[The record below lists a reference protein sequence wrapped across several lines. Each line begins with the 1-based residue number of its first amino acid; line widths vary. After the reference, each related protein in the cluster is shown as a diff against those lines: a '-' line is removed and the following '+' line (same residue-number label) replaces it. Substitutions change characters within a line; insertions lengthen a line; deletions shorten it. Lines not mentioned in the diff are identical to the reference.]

1 VSGTLNW
8 IVDERDGRATILS
21 FHIVKETYRQ
31 VLLPQHGYAVYSPG
45 LYVLSNCSCVC
56 TSFIDSRWQLWMMK
70 EYGVAE
76 SWTKLMSIPH
86 ENLLFLIIKMWPYVE
101 PLYISENGVVLLLN
115 TSPYQLIMYNLN
127 SGGLYFPRILPS
139 DLHIYYSE
147 PKLDLHIYHE
157 SLLSPQC

>member
-1 VSGTLNW
+1 MRGTFNW
-8 IVDERDGRATILS
+8 IIDERDGRATIIS
-21 FHIVKETYRQ
+21 FDIEKETYRQ

-45 LYVLSNCSCVC
+45 LYVLSNCICVC
-56 TSFIDSRWQLWMMK
+56 TSFLKSRWQLWMMK

-86 ENLLFLIIKMWPYVE
+86 ENLLISNIWSWHCVE
-101 PLYISENGVVLLLN
+101 PLFISENGIVLLLN
-115 TSPYQLIMYNLN
+115 TSSFQLIMYNLN
-127 SGGLYFPRILPS
+127 SRELYFPRILPP
-139 DLHIYYSE
+139 DPHIYYGK

>member
-1 VSGTLNW
+1 MSGTLNW

-21 FHIVKETYRQ
+21 FDIEKETYRQ

-45 LYVLSNCSCVC
+45 LYVLSNCICVC
-56 TSFIDSRWQLWMMK
+56 TSFLDTRWQLWMMK
-70 EYGVAE
+70 KYGVAE

-86 ENLLFLIIKMWPYVE
+86 ENLLISNISLWPCVE
-101 PLYISENGVVLLLN
+101 PLFISENGVVLLMN
-115 TSPYQLIMYNLN
+115 TSSSQLILYNLN
-127 SGGLYFPRILPS
+127 SRGLYFPRIPPS
-139 DLHIYYSE
+139 DLNIYYIE